1 VKRLFPKH
9 LCKLCSRAKGKSVRL
24 S

>member
-9 LCKLCSRAKGKSVRL
+9 LCKLCSRVKGKSVRL